1 MPLLT
6 RWTLMLVLLGSGV
19 LGQLALRRH
28 LAAAGEPAPQ
38 PLRKPLAELPLAL
51 RDWRGQ
57 DQRIDD
63 PGLLIGDER
72 LRRSYRREP
81 AGMTAEVWLVYSRE
95 AEDRLHHPEVCMAV
109 AGQVEDPAGREAVA
123 VPGHAAPVQ
132 QYRFGSGRTQQLVYY
147 WHYTLPAA
155 AGGQLDALQ
164 LIHQYLRW
172 RPASVTIEVF
182 APERSPDDRKQAQDL
197 VRQIDAALQS
207 HLPPKAVRGSQRLL
221 VRVADA

>member
-6 RWTLMLVLLGSGV
+6 RWTLVLVLLGSGV
-19 LGQLALRRH
+19 LGQFALRRH

-38 PLRKPLAELPLAL
+38 SLQKPLAELPLVL
-51 RDWRGQ
+51 RDWHGQ
-57 DQRIDD
+57 DQRID
-63 PGLLIGDER
+63 PERVIGDEV
-72 LRRSYRREP
+72 LRRSYRRDP
-81 AGMTAEVWLVYSRE
+81 GGTTADVWLVYSRKG
-95 AEDRLHHPEVCMAV
+95 EDRLHHPEVCMAV

-147 WHYTLPAA
+147 WHYTLPTAA
-155 AGGQLDALQ
+155 RGQLDALQ
-164 LIHQYLRW
+164 LIHQHLLW

-182 APERSPDDRKQAQDL
+182 APERSPDDRERAQDL

-221 VRVADA
+221 VRVADT